1 MARKWNILM
10 IGTRVRIKKGDKE
23 HIDGKIINWLTDDK
37 KVIGGYL
44 VIPDNAPS
52 SRIALALD
60 DDFEVLG
67 V

>member
-1 MARKWNILM
+1 MARKWNLLQL
-10 IGTRVRIKKGDKE
+10 GTRVRIKGDKD
-23 HIDGKIINWLTDDK
+23 IDGKIINWLTDDK

-44 VIPDNAPS
+44 VVPDNDPS
-52 SRIALALD
+52 SLIALALD